1 MELQAEVTH
10 LKEQLSQALEA
21 KDLLSKSVQ
30 NNRVVN
36 HEVEH
41 HADQESAVSREVSS
55 ELLQKQQ
62 QVCFHFFY
70 NCFCVPRERSFELLN
85 KNSSS
90 DCSFLL
96 NK

>member
-21 KDLLSKSVQ
+21 KDLLSNSVQ

-62 QVCFHFFY
+62 QVCFL
-70 NCFCVPRERSFELLN
+70 CFKLPLSL
-85 KNSSS
+85 
-90 DCSFLL
+90 
-96 NK
+96 